1 MTGSDEDL
9 RRGRRPSAEDR
20 GRSSKGRV
28 LDCWPIGGGGR
39 VMPCVV
45 CTMHEETRSMS
56 FLV

>member
-28 LDCWPIGGGGR
+28 LDCWTIGGVG
-39 VMPCVV
+39 
-45 CTMHEETRSMS
+45 
-56 FLV
+56 